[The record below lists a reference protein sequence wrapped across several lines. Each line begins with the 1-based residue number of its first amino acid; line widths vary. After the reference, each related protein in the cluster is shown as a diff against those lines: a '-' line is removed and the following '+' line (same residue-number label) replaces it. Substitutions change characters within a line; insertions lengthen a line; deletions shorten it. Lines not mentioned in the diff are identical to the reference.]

1 MNPGSITMLFY
12 RKEKVLTIVGAFFVA
27 PNTVSVLSRNHC
39 PESARITV
47 RLGQK
52 YKSRVL
58 NQKMKL
64 EIFKGLSKNRSS
76 ENCINQ
82 AQQKVGIKIYRS
94 VVTLLNHVIKFIY
107 FILKYF
113 NFRLQLR

>member
-1 MNPGSITMLFY
+1 MNPGSIPMLFY

-27 PNTVSVLSRNHC
+27 PNKVSVLSRNHC

-47 RLGQK
+47 RIGQE
-52 YKSRVL
+52 YTSCVL

-64 EIFKGLSKNRSS
+64 EIFKGSSKNRSS

-82 AQQKVGIKIYRS
+82 AQQKVGIKIHRS
-94 VVTLLNHVIKFIY
+94 VVTLLNHVITNSKSACY
-107 FILKYF
+107 SA
-113 NFRLQLR
+113 